1 MDFERI
7 SEELETLIDT
17 NEKLVYENYNDKED
31 QILIDKKLT
40 EEMLAKIASFVADEN
55 LQKETLKKVLRELFE
70 LQPQDLLIL
79 KDGYIFI
86 KLVSELEQKI
96 PQGRKS
102 SHEARYNGYDEKE
115 LIEFYNDF
123 FTPQEVDTLIKEV
136 AQEFVK
142 RFIIKK
148 HISNEEYEKR
158 VFAHI
163 KNLFYEKLVKRFEND
178 DEFLMGFAG
187 YIFRINF
194 EKLFIYLAEELLEKM
209 AKGDQRVIDFLQYY
223 SHDVIIQNGV
233 KYAVP
238 SIESPAGHK
247 WKNVSILSIVRV
259 YVNTKENIARL
270 KHQIEKLQKKAKEFY
285 TQDGKSPLE
294 LQKYIKEATLHLNNE
309 INEHTKIIQN
319 YQELLQNPALS
330 TVERHETNKKITLE
344 KNEIQRLS
352 EQKKNLSQISVPEH
366 MVLQYQKN
374 QRELD
379 SLKRELIN
387 KLRVLEQNQKSYE
400 EIKHAL
406 VKALIKK
413 KRKIV
418 T

>member
-86 KLVSELEQKI
+86 KLVSELEQNI